1 MKTEKRVKNMT
12 TQFSLILGL
21 DNIVLNNYWRKYYS
35 YLKIGWDDA
44 SIRHYL
50 SKKEYMMQIA
60 SFNTRT
66 VSFSASSRRNK
77 FYDIY
82 NRSEMLEQDVAWEN
96 LTIEFLKKINKKYKI
111 HIVSSRSTELKNK
124 TLEVMKKLGFS
135 MEDLTIFFKTPNES
149 LSIYKRNTLNSIKE
163 KYVGGVGVCLN
174 LSDRYLYE
182 RIGYTP
188 IAFSSINE
196 YNSFNGKI
204 AIVCQDWASLLHS
217 LQCT

>member
-1 MKTEKRVKNMT
+1 MAA
-12 TQFSLILGL
+12 QFSLILGL

-50 SKKEYMMQIA
+50 SKREYMMQIA

-66 VSFSASSRRNK
+66 VSFSASSRRNR

-82 NRSEMLEQDVAWEN
+82 NRSEMLEQDVAWDSS
-96 LTIEFLKKINKKYKI
+96 TIESLKKINKKYKI
-111 HIVSSRSTELKNK
+111 FVVSSRSTELKTK
-124 TLEVMKKLGFS
+124 TLDVMKKLGFL
-135 MEDLTIFFKTPNES
+135 MDDLTIFFKTSNES
-149 LSIYKRNTLNSIKE
+149 LSIYRRNTLNSIKE
-163 KYVGGVGVCLN
+163 KYTVGVGVCLN
-174 LSDRYLYE
+174 LSDRYLFE

-196 YNSFNGKI
+196 YNSFDGKI
-204 AIVCQDWASLLHS
+204 NIVCQDWENILHS

>member
-1 MKTEKRVKNMT
+1 MAF
-12 TQFSLILGL
+12 QFSLILQL

-66 VSFSASSRRNK
+66 ISFSASSRRNK
-77 FYDIY
+77 FYEIY
-82 NRSEMLEQDVAWEN
+82 NRPDMLEQDVAWDGS
-96 LTIEFLKKINKKYKI
+96 IEAIKKIGQKFKI
-111 HIVSSRSTELKNK
+111 YIVSSRSTEMKKK
-124 TLEVMKKLGFS
+124 TLDVMNKLGFR
-135 MEDLTIFFKTPNES
+135 MEDLTIFFKNPNES
-149 LSIYKRNTLNSIKE
+149 LSIYRKNSFNHIKE
-163 KYVGGVGVCLN
+163 EFMGGVGICLN
-174 LSDRYLYE
+174 ISDRYNYE

-196 YNSFNGKI
+196 YHSFDRKI
-204 AIVCQDWASLLHS
+204 AIVCQNWTDVLHS
-217 LQCT
+217 LSININ